1 MPQYLRHP
9 RHGSKVAISDLEVAA
24 DLLRGWERY
33 DPTVPEP
40 KADELPTDNTL
51 EVKRRRRTTED

>member
-1 MPQYLRHP
+1 MHVYLRHP

-33 DPTVPEP
+33 DPAADLP
-40 KADELPTDNTL
+40 KDDAPSENTL

>member
-9 RHGSKVAISDLEVAA
+9 RHGNKVAISEQEVAA

-33 DPTVPEP
+33 DPATPEP
-40 KADELPTDNTL
+40 KPEDAPTENTL